1 MQVDPP
7 ADLPWKEYIAKHEMA
22 ESIVGNGLVSFS
34 LCFLGGTTDPN
45 RYGQMRLDYVAKQV
59 QTDGATKHVY
69 IHPGSKPRGDAKIR
83 FIDEPADAWL
93 RDKDKAL
100 RDLMAIPQHLRY
112 GREGAFEQ
120 LHAVLRDV
128 AEGTLLD
135 ITTGAT
141 EHGAL
146 FPYWLWLANL
156 GALTRSVQTR
166 LTTAALLEAT
176 CQRRNDESVWLHLR
190 FQDGFR
196 FELGIRMDP
205 KRGLRT
211 VMTTH

>member
-1 MQVDPP
+1 MRDVLDATAIANPRQHGGAVPMQVDPP
-7 ADLPWKEYIAKHEMA
+7 AGLPWKEYIAKHEMA

-34 LCFLGGTTDPN
+34 LCFLGGTKDPN
-45 RYGQMRLDYVAKQV
+45 KYGMMRLDYVAKQV

-69 IHPGSKPRGDAKIR
+69 IHPGPTPRGDAKIR
-83 FIDEPADAWL
+83 FIDEPADTWL

-100 RDLMAIPQHLRY
+100 QNLEAIPQHLRC

-120 LHAVLRDV
+120 LHTILRDV

-135 ITTGAT
+135 ISTGAT

-156 GALTRSVQTR
+156 GAITRSIQKR
-166 LTTAALLEAT
+166 LTIAALLEAI
-176 CQRRNDESVWLHLR
+176 CQNA
-190 FQDGFR
+190 
-196 FELGIRMDP
+196 
-205 KRGLRT
+205 K
-211 VMTTH
+211 